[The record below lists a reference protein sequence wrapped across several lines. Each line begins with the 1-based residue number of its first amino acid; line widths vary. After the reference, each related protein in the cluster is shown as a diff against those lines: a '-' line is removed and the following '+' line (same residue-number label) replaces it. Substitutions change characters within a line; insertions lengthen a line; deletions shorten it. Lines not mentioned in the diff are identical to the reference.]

1 MPQRRLVAVS
11 VTQMRRRWGHYLAL
25 SRRADILICRRGIP
39 IGVMMSVA
47 RYRRLTAAAAGTNQ
61 PRAPVP
67 PASSKARTAK
77 RRR

>member
-1 MPQRRLVAVS
+1 MPRRRLVAVS

-47 RYRRLTAAAAGTNQ
+47 RYRRMAAAAAKANQ
-61 PRAPVP
+61 PPAPVP
-67 PASSKARTAK
+67 PASRGARTAK

>member
-47 RYRRLTAAAAGTNQ
+47 RYRRLTAAAARANQ

-67 PASSKARTAK
+67 PVSRKGRTAK